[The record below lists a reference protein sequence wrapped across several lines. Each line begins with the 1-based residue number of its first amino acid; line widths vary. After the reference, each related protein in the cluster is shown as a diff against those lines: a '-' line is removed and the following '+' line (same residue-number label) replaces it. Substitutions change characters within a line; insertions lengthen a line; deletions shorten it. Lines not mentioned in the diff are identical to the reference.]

1 VLDYKLRDNTPVDD
15 FCFIHVHFC
24 EPMSTRL
31 VLSACFALVL
41 HLIGGVDANTS
52 LTEDTWADKTEGKTV
67 FVKFFAPWCGHCK
80 KLAPTWDKL
89 KHEEVVV
96 AEVDCTTNKQLCGKF
111 NIQGFPTIK
120 HGTTDNLEAYQ
131 GGRSFDDLNTFL
143 QSLGPPC
150 NVETHEHCSEEHK
163 EHLKELKTMT
173 KDDLEKIVHK
183 EKTERETAES
193 TFKKGVEELQK
204 QYKALVD
211 LKEDALNTLSKLN
224 IGLVKSLI
232 SFHNAKN
239 EAEAGEAEA
248 GEAEAEVETVE
259 L

>member
-1 VLDYKLRDNTPVDD
+1 
-15 FCFIHVHFC
+15 
-24 EPMSTRL
+24 MSTRL
-31 VLSACFALVL
+31 VLSACVALAF
-41 HLIGGVDANTS
+41 HLIGGVDANTA
-52 LTEDTWADKTEGKTV
+52 LTEDSWEKKTEGKTV

-89 KHEEVVV
+89 KHDEVLV

-111 NIQGFPTIK
+111 DVQGFPTIK

-150 NVETHEHCSEEHK
+150 NVETHEHCSEEHI

-173 KDDLEKIVHK
+173 KDELEKIVVK
-183 EKTERETAES
+183 EKTERDAAEMD
-193 TFKKGVEELQK
+193 FGKAVEELQK
-204 QYKALVD
+204 QYRALVD
-211 LKEDALNTLSKLN
+211 SKESVLNQLNKLN

-232 SFHNAKN
+232 NFHDAKS
-239 EAEAGEAEA
+239 EAGEAEA
-248 GEAEAEVETVE
+248 GEAGEAGEAEVETVE